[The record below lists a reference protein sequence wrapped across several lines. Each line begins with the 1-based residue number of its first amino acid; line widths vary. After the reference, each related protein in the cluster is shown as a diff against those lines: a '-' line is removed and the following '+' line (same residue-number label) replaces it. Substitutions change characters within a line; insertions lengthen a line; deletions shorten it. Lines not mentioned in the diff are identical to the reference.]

1 VVVGHSYER
10 VQFDDDELAVRQ
22 KGEVD
27 DVGRGRDR
35 VAQILLIEA
44 ADLLC
49 DGLLILHRL
58 AYEAK
63 LVVVRDFGA
72 CVVSCRVRC
81 GAVRRMCELSV
92 SKMLFGQWPVSGGYR
107 Q

>member
-1 VVVGHSYER
+1 MNKQQRKQVVVGHSYER

-35 VAQILLIEA
+35 VAQLLLIEA

-49 DGLLILHRL
+49 DGLLLLHRL

-63 LVVVRDFGA
+63 LVVVRDF
-72 CVVSCRVRC
+72 VRVSCRVRC
-81 GAVRRMCELSV
+81 GVCAS
-92 SKMLFGQWPVSGGYR
+92 
-107 Q
+107 

>member
-35 VAQILLIEA
+35 VAQLLLIEA

-49 DGLLILHRL
+49 DGLLLLHRL

-63 LVVVRDFGA
+63 LVVVRDF
-72 CVVSCRVRC
+72 VRVSCRAVC
-81 GAVRRMCELSV
+81 GAAYVVCGAS
-92 SKMLFGQWPVSGGYR
+92 
-107 Q
+107 